1 MYFMSKNDNEVKQ
14 AMILF
19 MKEMQTESKKAKVS
33 SQWIMVLSVLRY
45 VFVSNQKPYLIY
57 PRLAL

>member
-45 VFVSNQKPYLIY
+45 VFVSNQKSYLIY